1 MLLHVDSG
9 TTHERTVIC
18 KAGIFVLVG
27 GRSVA
32 VGVVHGCRFQMQ
44 GSLEYMLWSSGIG
57 EGFKVGMCLVVPVV
71 SYLNTVSIYVV
82 GLFRQHCFRISA
94 KSVFFIS
101 KYWLLP
107 SLFRKKRKM

>member
-82 GLFRQHCFRISA
+82 GLLSAALFQNPSA
-94 KSVFFIS
+94 KFEVQ
-101 KYWLLP
+101 
-107 SLFRKKRKM
+107 KKEENVNC

>member
-71 SYLNTVSIYVV
+71 SYLNTVSIYVNVV
-82 GLFRQHCFRISA
+82 GLLSAALFQSSNVEAKQRQQFHFTP
-94 KSVFFIS
+94 V
-101 KYWLLP
+101 L
-107 SLFRKKRKM
+107 